1 MENWGKA
8 HGGMI
13 FCTGVG
19 SLMNRSERNGAAIMN
34 IRLMFSLF
42 PFFFFFSPSF
52 FFLFSSLSSHRTLA
66 SVTELPLIEC
76 HGAIC
81 RVVSQLAGPGGIT
94 LLVQGYAA

>member
-42 PFFFFFSPSF
+42 LFFPFFFSF
-52 FFLFSSLSSHRTLA
+52 FFNIF
-66 SVTELPLIEC
+66 PLYPPIERL
-76 HGAIC
+76 H
-81 RVVSQLAGPGGIT
+81 P
-94 LLVQGYAA
+94 